1 MAWSNSLILIFVLIA
16 SSLSDLAESKRKKRA
31 AKGEGSEEREACG
44 PVDRGSVMA
53 AAAAADALSP
63 KARKNPSAALDFVQ
77 KEHMAIDD
85 AEKKECVKVVEE
97 ASRYNVTLLLV
108 VTRFPLSRGCHL
120 TQSGLCLL

>member
-53 AAAAADALSP
+53 AAAVALSP

-77 KEHMAIDD
+77 KEHMAIDN

-97 ASRYNVTLLLV
+97 ASRYSVTLLLV

-120 TQSGLCLL
+120 TQSGLYLL